1 MNVCSECFND
11 EELQGFIESNS
22 TGKGICD
29 FCKTEASY
37 IDTNELLDFFVEFL
51 DSFSEDEN
59 GKPLIDLIDND
70 WGLFAN
76 EDKGEGVLI
85 ELLKETNL
93 SIKVPGQKV
102 VYGEDIVKCTDFW
115 HVLKNEL
122 KWERRFLTDV
132 KVFEEFGWDRFFAK
146 NNIHP
151 TEQSLY
157 RARIH
162 PNDTQRAYGI
172 SEMGSPE
179 PKIATAGRANP
190 QGIPYLYLSKSIGT
204 TFYETRATY
213 LDEVSIGEF
222 VVKKDEVISLVD
234 FTEKISLF
242 MNIGDINNY
251 VKSVILKKY
260 ISVDLSKPLRR
271 YDSDL
276 EYIPT
281 QFICE
286 FIKNLSNA
294 DDIMFNSSLHIDGKN
309 VVLFNE
315 SKMECV
321 EVLTYRVT
329 EVNISHE
336 LI

>member
-1 MNVCSECFND
+1 MNVCSNCFND
-11 EELQGFIESNS
+11 DELQRFIESNS
-22 TGKGICD
+22 TNKGTCD
-29 FCKTEASY
+29 FCKKEAAY

-51 DSFSEDEN
+51 ESFREN
-59 GKPLIDLIDND
+59 EEGRPLLDLIND
-70 WGLFAN
+70 DWCLFAN
-76 EDKGEGVLI
+76 EDKGLGFLTEI
-85 ELLKETNL
+85 LKETNL
-93 SIKVPGQKV
+93 SINDPQQKV
-102 VYGEDIVKCTDFW
+102 VYDEDIVKCTDFW
-115 HVLKNEL
+115 HTLKSEL
-122 KWERRFLTDV
+122 KWERRFLTNV

-151 TEQSLY
+151 NKESLF

-162 PNDTQRAYGI
+162 PDDTQIAYGI

-190 QGIPYLYLSKSIGT
+190 QGIPYLYLSKSITT
-204 TFYETRATY
+204 TFYETRVTY

-222 VVKKDEVISLVD
+222 IVKKDKVISLVN
-234 FTEKISLF
+234 FTEEISLF

-251 VKSVILKKY
+251 IKSVILKKY

-294 DDIMFNSSLHIDGKN
+294 DGIMFNSSLHIGGKN

-315 SKMECV
+315 NKMECI

-329 EVNISHE
+329 EVNINHK